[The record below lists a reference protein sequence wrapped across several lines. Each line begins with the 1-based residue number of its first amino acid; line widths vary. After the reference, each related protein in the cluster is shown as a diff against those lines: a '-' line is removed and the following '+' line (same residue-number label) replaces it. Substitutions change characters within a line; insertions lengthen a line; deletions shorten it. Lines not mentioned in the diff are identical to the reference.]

1 MGTGINEIAWDEI
14 EQDFIA
20 GWKCWVGF
28 GHVDTETCLRETS
41 KGPVRVSFEFR
52 DGYEA
57 AAKDNDR
64 GGEHPSDEHAAD
76 FAKDYL
82 NEKQSA
88 HERSYHSANEDD
100 GAGL

>member
-1 MGTGINEIAWDEI
+1 MGTGINEIAWNEI

-41 KGPVRVSFEFR
+41 TGPVRVSFEFR

-57 AAKDNDR
+57 AAQNNERSGQRPTHED
-64 GGEHPSDEHAAD
+64 AAD

-82 NEKQSA
+82 SEKQGSVTSLYA
-88 HERSYHSANEDD
+88 TYAD
-100 GAGL
+100 